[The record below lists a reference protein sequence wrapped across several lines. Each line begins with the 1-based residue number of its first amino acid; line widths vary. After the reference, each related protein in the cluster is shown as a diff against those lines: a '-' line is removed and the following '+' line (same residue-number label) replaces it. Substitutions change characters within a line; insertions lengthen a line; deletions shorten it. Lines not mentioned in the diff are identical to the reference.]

1 MICEHSNTG
10 LLTVQVDET
19 GLMLS
24 ENLSGVLLTLHRQD
38 NELKNFE
45 FIDSIL
51 LGEDGDSLNDLIKE
65 RFIVLEDGIWQLT
78 AKGRA
83 YVDVVILTKKSRLYS
98 ALIPFACALS
108 FVLAILSLI
117 A

>member
-1 MICEHSNTG
+1 M
-10 LLTVQVDET
+10 
-19 GLMLS
+19 MLS
-24 ENLSGVLLTLHRQD
+24 KNLSGVLLTLHRED

-45 FIDSIL
+45 FIDRIL
-51 LGEDGDSLNDLIKE
+51 LGEDGDSLNGLIKE
-65 RFIVLEDGIWQLT
+65 RFIALEGGIWQLT

-83 YVDVVILTKKSRLYS
+83 YVDVVILTKRSRQYS
-98 ALIPFACALS
+98 ALIPLACAMS